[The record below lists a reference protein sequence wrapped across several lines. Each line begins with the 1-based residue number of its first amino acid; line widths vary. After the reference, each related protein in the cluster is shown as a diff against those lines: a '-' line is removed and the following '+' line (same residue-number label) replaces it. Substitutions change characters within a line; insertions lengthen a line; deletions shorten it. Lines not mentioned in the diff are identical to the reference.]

1 LTVSIETDP
10 GIASVLEP
18 PTAATACPGRKVC
31 EDVGMHLKP
40 LLVTRVANV
49 LPGLILGALGVGF
62 WLDRSDRTPHALLVV
77 GVGLSAA
84 LGLYLAVRG
93 YRQGAK
99 YGPDGIEVRGL
110 LRTRRIAKARITEIT
125 DFPAVRW
132 TAASGRARWTPI
144 FAFFGLEQ
152 MAPFVERHNAACI
165 ERLQNWDDRR
175 RPAARRNPARIDRR
189 TRNSNRSKHDG
200 SG

>member
-1 LTVSIETDP
+1 
-10 GIASVLEP
+10 
-18 PTAATACPGRKVC
+18 
-31 EDVGMHLKP
+31 MNLKP

-49 LPGLILGALGVGF
+49 VPGLLFGALGVGF
-62 WLDRSDRTPHALLVV
+62 WAARSDRTPHALLVV

-93 YRQGAK
+93 YRQGVE
-99 YGPDGIEVRGL
+99 YGPAGIEVRGL
-110 LRTRRIAKARITEIT
+110 LRTRRIDIARITEIT

-132 TAASGRARWTPI
+132 TATSGRARWTPI

-152 MAPFVERHNAACI
+152 MAPFVERHNASCI

-175 RPAARRNPARIDRR
+175 RLAARRNPAKRDRR
-189 TRNSNRSKHDG
+189 ARNSRRPKRPAKG
-200 SG
+200 